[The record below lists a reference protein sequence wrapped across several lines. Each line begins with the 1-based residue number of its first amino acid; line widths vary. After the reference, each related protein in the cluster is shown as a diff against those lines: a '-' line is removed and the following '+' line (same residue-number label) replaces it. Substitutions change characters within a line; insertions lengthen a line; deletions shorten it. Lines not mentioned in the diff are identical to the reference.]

1 VARSQAV
8 INAERLLRQYVAER
22 ASPRCGMPKQY
33 GKAFYSAAE
42 KKRIDNDIQEAC
54 AQLDAQI
61 LEQQAIL
68 TAYALSAQE
77 IEAAQEIEEL
87 EIRAER
93 DVRQTEIT
101 GQTKFQSFLGF
112 AGGVVDTAALLAA
125 GVVNPSMLP
134 ALGLELEGAESYVFD
149 AERGGWFPPPPP
161 PVDNGA
167 SSGGIVEWV
176 RANPVPTG
184 AIGLA
189 LVAAAYYAT
198 R

>member
-1 VARSQAV
+1 MARSQTV
-8 INAERLLRQYVAER
+8 IDAERLLRQLVKER
-22 ASPRCGMPKQY
+22 ASPRCGMPVAF

-42 KKRIDNDIQEAC
+42 KKRIDNDILEAC

-61 LEQQAIL
+61 LKQQEIL
-68 TAYALSAQE
+68 TAYALAAQE
-77 IEAAQEIEEL
+77 LEAGQEIEEL

-93 DVRQTEIT
+93 DIRQTEIT
-101 GQTKFQSFLGF
+101 GQTKLQSVFAF

-125 GVVNPSMLP
+125 GVINPSMLP
-134 ALGLELEGAESYVFD
+134 TLGLELEGAESYVFD
-149 AERGGWFPPPPP
+149 EQRGGWFPPAPP

-167 SSGGIVEWV
+167 SSTGIVDWV
-176 RANPVPTG
+176 KANPMPSG

-189 LVAAAYYAT
+189 LVAAAYYAS

>member
-1 VARSQAV
+1 MARSQAV
-8 INAERLLRQYVAER
+8 INAERLLRQYTKER
-22 ASPRCGMPKQY
+22 ASPRCGLPVQF
-33 GKAFYSAAE
+33 GKAIYSAAE
-42 KKRIDNDIQEAC
+42 KRRIDDDIQQAC
-54 AQLDAQI
+54 VQLDKQI

-68 TAYALSAQE
+68 SAYALEAQE
-77 IEAAQEIEEL
+77 IEAAQEIEML

-93 DVRQTEIT
+93 DVLQTEIT

-125 GVVNPSMLP
+125 GAINPSMLP

-149 AERGGWFPPPPP
+149 AQRGGWFPPSPPT
-161 PVDNGA
+161 DNGA
-167 SSGGIVEWV
+167 SSGIVEWV

-189 LVAAAYYAT
+189 LVAAAYYAA

>member
-1 VARSQAV
+1 MARSQAV
-8 INAERLLRQYVAER
+8 INAERLLRQLIKER
-22 ASPRCGMPKQY
+22 ASPRCGMPVQFL
-33 GKAFYSAAE
+33 KAVYSAEE
-42 KKRIDNDIQEAC
+42 KRRIDNDIKKAC
-54 AQLDAQI
+54 AQLDRQI
-61 LEQQAIL
+61 LEQQAL
-68 TAYALSAQE
+68 LAAYALEAQE

-125 GVVNPSMLP
+125 GVINPSMLP

-149 AERGGWFPPPPP
+149 AQRGGWFPPAPP
-161 PVDNGA
+161 PVDDGA